1 MTEKKKIVFLTSTRA
16 DFGKLKPLINS
27 VRESDIFESYIFV
40 TGMHTLSKYG
50 STYDEVEKIYSKN
63 VFVYMNQTSST
74 DLDIILANTI
84 TGFSNFIK
92 EIKPDLIIIHGDR
105 VEALAG
111 ATVGSL
117 NNILVGHIE
126 GGELSGNI
134 DELMR
139 HAITKLSHMHF
150 VANSKA
156 KKRLTQMGESKDN
169 IFVIGSPE
177 IDIMKSKNLPTLSQV
192 KERYDI
198 EFDSFSIFIFHP
210 LTTESDNIFS
220 QIHDTVSAII
230 SSEKNYVVIYP
241 NNDKGSQIIINEFEK
256 LKNNSHFKI
265 FPSLRFEY
273 YLTLLKNSN
282 FIIGNSSSGI
292 REAEIFGISAINIGN
307 RQKNRSSN
315 KNIIHVEPN
324 EEKIL
329 QLIHN
334 LPNKKISVKNT
345 FGDGKSKERFFKI
358 LKNLKTWNISIEKQF
373 IDFIEPSNNANK

>member
-16 DFGKLKPLINS
+16 DFGKLKPLINA

-111 ATVGSL
+111 TTVGSL

-139 HAITKLSHMHF
+139 HAITKLAHIHF

-192 KERYDI
+192 KDRYDI
-198 EFDSFSIFIFHP
+198 EFNSFSIFIFHP
-210 LTTESDNIFS
+210 LSTESDNIFS

-241 NNDKGSQIIINEFEK
+241 NNDKGSQIIINEFER

-329 QLIHN
+329 QVIHN
-334 LPNKKISVKNT
+334 LPKQKVSIKNT

-358 LKNLKTWNISIEKQF
+358 LKNKNTWNISIEKQF
-373 IDFIEPSNNANK
+373 IDVIETTNNINK

>member
-1 MTEKKKIVFLTSTRA
+1 MTEKKKIVFLTATRA

-27 VRESDIFESYIFV
+27 VRESNLFESYIFV

-84 TGFSNFIK
+84 TGFSNFVK

-111 ATVGSL
+111 TTVGSL

-139 HAITKLSHMHF
+139 HAITKLAHIHF

-177 IDIMKSKNLPTLSQV
+177 IDVMKSKNLPTLSKVQ
-192 KERYDI
+192 ERYDI
-198 EFDSFSIFIFHP
+198 KFDSFSIFIFHP
-210 LTTESDNIFS
+210 LTTEFDNAFS
-220 QIHDTVSAII
+220 QVHDTVSAII
-230 SSEKNYVVIYP
+230 SSEKNYVIIYP
-241 NNDKGSQIIINEFEK
+241 NNDKGSEIIINEFER

-329 QLIHN
+329 QAIHN
-334 LPNKKISVKNT
+334 LPNQKVSVKNT
-345 FGDGKSKERFFKI
+345 FGDGKSKERFLKI
-358 LKNLKTWNISIEKQF
+358 LKNPNTWNISIEKQF
-373 IDFIEPSNNANK
+373 IDFIESVNNVNK

>member
-16 DFGKLKPLINS
+16 DFGKLKPLINA

-111 ATVGSL
+111 TTVGSL

-139 HAITKLSHMHF
+139 HAITKLAHIHF

-198 EFDSFSIFIFHP
+198 EFNSFSIFIFHP

-358 LKNLKTWNISIEKQF
+358 LKNLNTWNISIEKQF
-373 IDFIEPSNNANK
+373 IDFIEPINNTGK

>member
-1 MTEKKKIVFLTSTRA
+1 LTEKKKVVFLTGTRA

-27 VRESDIFESYIFV
+27 VRESDLFESYIFV

-111 ATVGSL
+111 TIVGSL

-139 HAITKLSHMHF
+139 HAITKLAHIHF
-150 VANSKA
+150 VANLKA
-156 KKRLTQMGESKDN
+156 KRRLMQMGESQKN

-177 IDIMKSKNLPTLSQV
+177 IDVMKSENLPTLTKV
-192 KERYDI
+192 KKRYEI
-198 EFDSFSIFIFHP
+198 KFDTYSIFIFHP
-210 LTTESDNIFS
+210 LSTELNAIFS
-220 QIHDTVSAII
+220 QVHETISALIL
-230 SSEKNYVVIYP
+230 SKKNYIIIYP
-241 NNDKGSQIIINEFEK
+241 NNDKGSEIIINEFK
-256 LKNNSHFKI
+256 RLKNNNHFKI

-292 REAEIFGISAINIGN
+292 REAEIFGTSTINLGN

-315 KNIIHVEPN
+315 KNIIHIEPN

-329 QLIHN
+329 QAINN
-334 LPNKKISVKNT
+334 LPNQKVFVKNT
-345 FGDGKSKERFFKI
+345 FGDGKSKERFLKI
-358 LKNLKTWNISIEKQF
+358 LKNPNTWKISIEKQF
-373 IDFIEPSNNANK
+373 IDFIVQVNNVNK

>member
-1 MTEKKKIVFLTSTRA
+1 MTEKKKIVFLTATRA

-27 VRESDIFESYIFV
+27 VRESNLFESYIFV

-84 TGFSNFIK
+84 TGFSNFVK

-111 ATVGSL
+111 TTVGSL

-134 DELMR
+134 DELIR
-139 HAITKLSHMHF
+139 HAITKLAHIHF

-156 KKRLTQMGESKDN
+156 KKRLTQMGESKNN

-177 IDIMKSKNLPTLSQV
+177 IDVMKSKNLPTLSKV
-192 KERYDI
+192 KERYNI
-198 EFDSFSIFIFHP
+198 KFDSFSIFIFHP
-210 LTTESDNIFS
+210 LTTEFDNAFS
-220 QIHDTVSAII
+220 QVHDTVSAII
-230 SSEKNYVVIYP
+230 SSEKNYVIIYP
-241 NNDKGSQIIINEFEK
+241 NNDKGSEIIINEFER

-329 QLIHN
+329 QAIHN
-334 LPNKKISVKNT
+334 LPNQKVSVKNT
-345 FGDGKSKERFFKI
+345 FGDGKSKERFLKI
-358 LKNLKTWNISIEKQF
+358 LKNPNTWNISIEKQF
-373 IDFIEPSNNANK
+373 IDFIESVNNVNK

>member
-27 VRESDIFESYIFV
+27 VRESDLFTCYIFV

-111 ATVGSL
+111 TTVGSL

-139 HAITKLSHMHF
+139 HAITKLAHIHF

-192 KERYDI
+192 KDRYDI
-198 EFDSFSIFIFHP
+198 EFNSFSIFIFHP
-210 LTTESDNIFS
+210 LSTESDNIFS

-241 NNDKGSQIIINEFEK
+241 NNDKGSQIIINEFER

-329 QLIHN
+329 QVIHN
-334 LPNKKISVKNT
+334 LPKQKVSIKNT

-358 LKNLKTWNISIEKQF
+358 LKNKNTWNISIEKQF
-373 IDFIEPSNNANK
+373 IDVIETTNNINK

>member
-1 MTEKKKIVFLTSTRA
+1 MTEKKKIVFLTATRA
-16 DFGKLKPLINS
+16 DFGKLKPLIN
-27 VRESDIFESYIFV
+27 VVKESDLFKSYIFV

-50 STYDEVEKIYSKN
+50 STYVEVQKIYLKN
-63 VFVYMNQTSST
+63 VFVYMNQTHTT

-84 TGFSNFIK
+84 IGFSNFVK

-111 ATVGSL
+111 TIVGSL

-139 HAITKLSHMHF
+139 HAITKLSHLHF
-150 VANSKA
+150 VANSEA
-156 KKRLTQMGESKDN
+156 QRRLTQMGESKDN
-169 IFVIGSPE
+169 IFIIGSPE
-177 IDIMKSKNLPTLSQV
+177 IDIMKSEDLPTLSKV

-198 EFDSFSIFIFHP
+198 KFDSFSIFVFHP
-210 LTTESDNIFS
+210 LTTEFDNTFS
-220 QIHDTVSAII
+220 QIHDTVSALI

-241 NNDKGSQIIINEFEK
+241 NNDKGSKIIINEFER
-256 LKNNSHFKI
+256 LKNNQHFRI

-273 YLTLLKNSN
+273 YLTLLKNCD

-292 REAEIFGISAINIGN
+292 REAEFFGTLAINIGN

-315 KNIIHVEPN
+315 KNIIHIDINEKKILNAISSLPN
-324 EEKIL
+324 EKIPI
-329 QLIHN
+329 QN
-334 LPNKKISVKNT
+334 S
-345 FGDGKSKERFFKI
+345 FGDGKSQERFLEI
-358 LKNLKTWNISIEKQF
+358 LQDTKTWAISIQKQF
-373 IDFIEPSNNANK
+373 IDFINTADNDNK

>member
-1 MTEKKKIVFLTSTRA
+1 LTEKKKIVFLTATRA
-16 DFGKLKPLINS
+16 DFGKLKPLIN
-27 VRESDIFESYIFV
+27 VVKESDLFKSYIFV

-50 STYDEVEKIYSKN
+50 STYVEVQKIYLKN
-63 VFVYMNQTSST
+63 VFVYMNQTHTT

-84 TGFSNFIK
+84 IGFSNFVK

-111 ATVGSL
+111 TIVGSL

-139 HAITKLSHMHF
+139 HAITKLSHLHF
-150 VANSKA
+150 VANSEA
-156 KKRLTQMGESKDN
+156 QRRLTQMGESKDN
-169 IFVIGSPE
+169 IFIIGSPE
-177 IDIMKSKNLPTLSQV
+177 IDIMKSEDLPTLSKV

-198 EFDSFSIFIFHP
+198 KFDSFSIFVFHP
-210 LTTESDNIFS
+210 LTTEFDNTFS
-220 QIHDTVSAII
+220 QIHDTVSALI

-241 NNDKGSQIIINEFEK
+241 NNDKGSKIIINEFER
-256 LKNNSHFKI
+256 LKNNQHFRI

-273 YLTLLKNSN
+273 YLTLLKNCD

-292 REAEIFGISAINIGN
+292 REAEFFGTLAINIGN

-315 KNIIHVEPN
+315 KNIIHVDTN
-324 EEKIL
+324 EKKILNAINSLPKEKIPI
-329 QLIHN
+329 QN
-334 LPNKKISVKNT
+334 S
-345 FGDGKSKERFFKI
+345 FGDGKSQERFLEI
-358 LKNLKTWNISIEKQF
+358 LQDTKTWAISIQKQF
-373 IDFIEPSNNANK
+373 IDFINTADNDNK

>member
-1 MTEKKKIVFLTSTRA
+1 LTEKKKIVFLTSTRA
-16 DFGKLKPLINS
+16 DFGKLKPLINA

-111 ATVGSL
+111 TTVGSL

-139 HAITKLSHMHF
+139 HAITKLAHIHF

-192 KERYDI
+192 KDRYDI
-198 EFDSFSIFIFHP
+198 EFNSFSIFIFHP
-210 LTTESDNIFS
+210 LSTESDNIFS

-241 NNDKGSQIIINEFEK
+241 NNDKGSQIIINEFER

-329 QLIHN
+329 QVIHN
-334 LPNKKISVKNT
+334 LPKQKVSIKNT

-358 LKNLKTWNISIEKQF
+358 LKNKNTWNISIEKQF
-373 IDFIEPSNNANK
+373 IDVIETTNNINK

>member
-16 DFGKLKPLINS
+16 DFGKLKPLINA

-111 ATVGSL
+111 TTVGSL

-139 HAITKLSHMHF
+139 HAITKLAHIHF

-198 EFDSFSIFIFHP
+198 EFNSFSIFIFHP

-241 NNDKGSQIIINEFEK
+241 NNDKGSQIIINEFERF
-256 LKNNSHFKI
+256 KNNSHFKI

-358 LKNLKTWNISIEKQF
+358 LQNKNTWNISIEKQF
-373 IDFIEPSNNANK
+373 IDVIETTNNINK

>member
-1 MTEKKKIVFLTSTRA
+1 MTEKKKVVFLTGTRA

-27 VRESDIFESYIFV
+27 VKESDLFESYIFV

-63 VFVYMNQTSST
+63 VFVYMNQTLTT

-111 ATVGSL
+111 TIVGSL

-139 HAITKLSHMHF
+139 HAITKLAHIHF
-150 VANSKA
+150 VANLKA
-156 KKRLTQMGESKDN
+156 KRRLIQMGESQKN

-177 IDIMKSKNLPTLSQV
+177 IDVMKSENLPTLTKV
-192 KERYDI
+192 KKRYGI
-198 EFDSFSIFIFHP
+198 KFDTYSIFLFHP
-210 LTTESDNIFS
+210 LSSEPDAIFS
-220 QIHDTVSAII
+220 QIHETISALLL
-230 SSEKNYVVIYP
+230 SKKNYVVIYP
-241 NNDKGSQIIINEFEK
+241 NNDKGSEIIINAFER

-273 YLTLLKNSN
+273 YLTLLKNSK
-282 FIIGNSSSGI
+282 FIIGNSSSGV
-292 REAEIFGISAINIGN
+292 REAEIFGTAAINIGN

-315 KNIIHVEPN
+315 KNIINVEPN
-324 EEKIL
+324 QEKIL
-329 QLIHN
+329 VAMNN
-334 LPNKKISVKNT
+334 LHDKKVLVKNN
-345 FGDGKSKERFFKI
+345 FGDGKSKERFLKI
-358 LKNLKTWNISIEKQF
+358 LKNQNTWKISIEKQF
-373 IDFIEPSNNANK
+373 IDFLTQISNVNK

>member
-1 MTEKKKIVFLTSTRA
+1 MTEKKKIVFLTATRA

-27 VRESDIFESYIFV
+27 VRESNLFESYIFV

-84 TGFSNFIK
+84 TGFSNFVK

-111 ATVGSL
+111 TTVGSL

-139 HAITKLSHMHF
+139 HAITKLAHIHF

-177 IDIMKSKNLPTLSQV
+177 IDVMKSKNLPTLSKVQ
-192 KERYDI
+192 ERYDI
-198 EFDSFSIFIFHP
+198 KFDSFSIFIFHP
-210 LTTESDNIFS
+210 LTTEFDDAFS

-230 SSEKNYVVIYP
+230 SSEKNYVIIYP
-241 NNDKGSQIIINEFEK
+241 NNDKGSEIIINEFK
-256 LKNNSHFKI
+256 RLKNNSHFKI

-307 RQKNRSSN
+307 RQKNRNSN

-329 QLIHN
+329 QAIHN
-334 LPNKKISVKNT
+334 LPNQKVSVKNT
-345 FGDGKSKERFFKI
+345 FGDGKSKERFLKI
-358 LKNLKTWNISIEKQF
+358 LKNPNTWNISIEKQF
-373 IDFIEPSNNANK
+373 IDFIESVNNVNK

>member
-1 MTEKKKIVFLTSTRA
+1 LTEKKKIVFLTSTRA
-16 DFGKLKPLINS
+16 DFGKLKPLINA

-111 ATVGSL
+111 TTVGSL

-139 HAITKLSHMHF
+139 HAITKLAHIHF

-198 EFDSFSIFIFHP
+198 EFNSFSIFIFHP

-241 NNDKGSQIIINEFEK
+241 NNDKGSQIIINEFERF
-256 LKNNSHFKI
+256 KNNSHFKI

-329 QLIHN
+329 QVIHN
-334 LPNKKISVKNT
+334 LPKQKVSIKNT

-358 LKNLKTWNISIEKQF
+358 LQNKNTWNISIEKQF
-373 IDFIEPSNNANK
+373 IDVIETTNNINK